1 MALTNHSLTIL
12 HGKDALKLV
21 NGLSSNKVDTLKN
34 NEVASTIILNK
45 KAKII
50 DFIQIFSLN
59 KLVIMI
65 GNMINHQNDDLIFLT
80 SEKNEK
86 LSYGEF
92 KIFNEK
98 ISRQLAATNIINS
111 DRAAIVLPNGPLMAS
126 SFLSIS
132 SYMSA
137 APLNPSYKQEEFE
150 FYLDDLKP
158 KFLLV
163 EPNSKSLAVIAAKNL
178 NIPVFEMKISD
189 NQPLGTFELFD
200 KETNYK
206 NPNDYDEALVLHT
219 SGTTSRPKIVPL
231 SNLNIFTSAVNI
243 SKSLKLTTDDHCLN
257 IMPLFHIHGLIAVL
271 SASAKVGASV
281 CASNGFNA
289 LKFLDLAETQ
299 NITWYSGVPTM
310 HQAILLRAQKN
321 SDKAKKLNLRFI
333 RSSSA
338 SLPPAIFEQLNDI
351 FQTPVIEAY
360 GMTEATH
367 QMASNP
373 LPPAI
378 QKPGLVGMPAGPE
391 ICIMN
396 DKNEKLS
403 QGEIGEICIKGNN
416 VTSGYENN
424 PEANK
429 QSFVNDWFRT
439 GDEGFFDEDGYLKIS
454 GRLKEIINKGGEKI
468 SPLEVDNI
476 LMDFP
481 PIDQAL
487 CFGYKDKMLGE
498 DIAVAIKLKENK
510 SCTEDDIKSYANE
523 KLAKFKIPKK
533 IFIVEDIPKGATGK
547 LQRIGLAKK
556 FGLE

>member
-1 MALTNHSLTIL
+1 MEKTIR
-12 HGKDALKLV
+12 
-21 NGLSSNKVDTLKN
+21 
-34 NEVASTIILNK
+34 
-45 KAKII
+45 
-50 DFIQIFSLN
+50 
-59 KLVIMI
+59 
-65 GNMINHQNDDLIFLT
+65 NMINQQNDDLIFLT

-98 ISRQLAATNIINS
+98 ISRQLAATNVKNS

-137 APLNPSYKQEEFE
+137 APLNPLYKQEEFE

-178 NIPVFEMKISD
+178 NIPVFEMKISV

-243 SKSLKLTTDDHCLN
+243 SKSLKLTADDHCLN

-299 NITWYSGVPTM
+299 NISWYSGVPTM

-338 SLPPAIFEQLNDI
+338 SLPPAIFEQLNDT

-378 QKPGLVGMPAGPE
+378 QKPGLVGIPAGPE

-403 QGEIGEICIKGNN
+403 QGEIGEICIKGDN
-416 VTSGYENN
+416 VTNGYENN

>member
-1 MALTNHSLTIL
+1 MEKTIR
-12 HGKDALKLV
+12 
-21 NGLSSNKVDTLKN
+21 
-34 NEVASTIILNK
+34 
-45 KAKII
+45 
-50 DFIQIFSLN
+50 
-59 KLVIMI
+59 
-65 GNMINHQNDDLIFLT
+65 NMINQQNDNLIFLT

-98 ISRQLAATNIINS
+98 ISRQLAATNVKNS

-200 KETNYK
+200 KETDYK

-243 SKSLKLTTDDHCLN
+243 SKSLKLTADDHCLN

-351 FQTPVIEAY
+351 FETPVIEAY

-396 DKNEKLS
+396 DKNEKLP
-403 QGEIGEICIKGNN
+403 QGEIGEICIKGDN
-416 VTSGYENN
+416 VTNGYENN

-533 IFIVEDIPKGATGK
+533 IFIVKDIPKGATGK

>member
-1 MALTNHSLTIL
+1 MEKTIR
-12 HGKDALKLV
+12 
-21 NGLSSNKVDTLKN
+21 
-34 NEVASTIILNK
+34 
-45 KAKII
+45 
-50 DFIQIFSLN
+50 
-59 KLVIMI
+59 
-65 GNMINHQNDDLIFLT
+65 NMINQQNDNLIFLT

-200 KETNYK
+200 KETDYK

-243 SKSLKLTTDDHCLN
+243 SKSLKLTADDHCLN

-396 DKNEKLS
+396 DKNEKLP
-403 QGEIGEICIKGNN
+403 QGEIGEICIKGDN
-416 VTSGYENN
+416 VTNGYENN

-429 QSFVNDWFRT
+429 QSFINDWFRT

>member
-1 MALTNHSLTIL
+1 MEKTIR
-12 HGKDALKLV
+12 
-21 NGLSSNKVDTLKN
+21 
-34 NEVASTIILNK
+34 
-45 KAKII
+45 
-50 DFIQIFSLN
+50 
-59 KLVIMI
+59 
-65 GNMINHQNDDLIFLT
+65 NMINQQNDNLIFLT

-98 ISRQLAATNIINS
+98 ISRQLAATNVKNS

-189 NQPLGTFELFD
+189 NQPLGTFKLFD
-200 KETNYK
+200 KETDYK

-243 SKSLKLTTDDHCLN
+243 SKSLKLTADDHCLN

-367 QMASNP
+367 QMTSNP

-396 DKNEKLS
+396 DKNKKLP
-403 QGEIGEICIKGNN
+403 QGEIGEICIKGDN
-416 VTSGYENN
+416 VTNGYENN

>member
-1 MALTNHSLTIL
+1 MEKTIR
-12 HGKDALKLV
+12 
-21 NGLSSNKVDTLKN
+21 
-34 NEVASTIILNK
+34 
-45 KAKII
+45 
-50 DFIQIFSLN
+50 
-59 KLVIMI
+59 
-65 GNMINHQNDDLIFLT
+65 NMINQQNDDLIFLT

-98 ISRQLAATNIINS
+98 ISRQLAAINIINS

-206 NPNDYDEALVLHT
+206 NPNDFDEALVLHT

-243 SKSLKLTTDDHCLN
+243 SKSLKLTADDHCLN

-396 DKNEKLS
+396 DKNEKLPK
-403 QGEIGEICIKGNN
+403 GEIGEICIKGDN
-416 VTSGYENN
+416 VTNGYENN

-498 DIAVAIKLKENK
+498 DIAVAIKLKESK
-510 SCTEDDIKSYANE
+510 SCTENDIKSYANE

>member
-1 MALTNHSLTIL
+1 MEKTIR
-12 HGKDALKLV
+12 
-21 NGLSSNKVDTLKN
+21 
-34 NEVASTIILNK
+34 
-45 KAKII
+45 
-50 DFIQIFSLN
+50 
-59 KLVIMI
+59 
-65 GNMINHQNDDLIFLT
+65 NMINQQNDDLIFLT

-200 KETNYK
+200 KETDYK

-243 SKSLKLTTDDHCLN
+243 SKSLKLTADDHCLN

-351 FQTPVIEAY
+351 FETPVIEAY

-396 DKNEKLS
+396 DKNEKLY
-403 QGEIGEICIKGNN
+403 QGEIGEICIKGDN
-416 VTSGYENN
+416 VTNGYENN

>member
-1 MALTNHSLTIL
+1 MEKTIR
-12 HGKDALKLV
+12 
-21 NGLSSNKVDTLKN
+21 
-34 NEVASTIILNK
+34 
-45 KAKII
+45 
-50 DFIQIFSLN
+50 
-59 KLVIMI
+59 
-65 GNMINHQNDDLIFLT
+65 NMINQQNDDLIFLT

-200 KETNYK
+200 KETDYK
-206 NPNDYDEALVLHT
+206 NPNGYDEALVLHT

-271 SASAKVGASV
+271 SASAKVGASI

-351 FQTPVIEAY
+351 FETPVIEAY

-396 DKNEKLS
+396 DKNEKLPE
-403 QGEIGEICIKGNN
+403 GEIGEICIKGDN
-416 VTSGYENN
+416 VTNGYENN

-429 QSFVNDWFRT
+429 QSFVNNWFRT

-556 FGLE
+556 FELE

>member
-1 MALTNHSLTIL
+1 MEKTIR
-12 HGKDALKLV
+12 
-21 NGLSSNKVDTLKN
+21 
-34 NEVASTIILNK
+34 
-45 KAKII
+45 
-50 DFIQIFSLN
+50 
-59 KLVIMI
+59 
-65 GNMINHQNDDLIFLT
+65 NMINQQNDDLIFLT
-80 SEKNEK
+80 SEKNGK

-98 ISRQLAATNIINS
+98 ISRQLAATNVKNS

-163 EPNSKSLAVIAAKNL
+163 EPNSKSLAIIAAKNL
-178 NIPVFEMKISD
+178 NIPVFEMKISV

-243 SKSLKLTTDDHCLN
+243 SKSLKLTADDHCLN

-396 DKNEKLS
+396 DKNEKLL
-403 QGEIGEICIKGNN
+403 QGEIGEICIKGDN
-416 VTSGYENN
+416 VTNGYENN

-429 QSFVNDWFRT
+429 QSFINDWFRT

>member
-1 MALTNHSLTIL
+1 MEKTIR
-12 HGKDALKLV
+12 
-21 NGLSSNKVDTLKN
+21 
-34 NEVASTIILNK
+34 
-45 KAKII
+45 
-50 DFIQIFSLN
+50 
-59 KLVIMI
+59 
-65 GNMINHQNDDLIFLT
+65 NMINQQNDNLIFLT

-178 NIPVFEMKISD
+178 NIPVFEMKISV

-243 SKSLKLTTDDHCLN
+243 SKSLKLTADDHCLN

-367 QMASNP
+367 QMTSNP

-396 DKNEKLS
+396 DKNEKLP
-403 QGEIGEICIKGNN
+403 QGEIGEICIKGDN
-416 VTSGYENN
+416 VTNGYENN

>member
-1 MALTNHSLTIL
+1 MEKTIR
-12 HGKDALKLV
+12 
-21 NGLSSNKVDTLKN
+21 
-34 NEVASTIILNK
+34 
-45 KAKII
+45 
-50 DFIQIFSLN
+50 
-59 KLVIMI
+59 
-65 GNMINHQNDDLIFLT
+65 NMINQQNDDLIFLT

-243 SKSLKLTTDDHCLN
+243 SKSLKLTADDHCLN

-396 DKNEKLS
+396 DKNEKLP
-403 QGEIGEICIKGNN
+403 QGEIGEICIKGDN
-416 VTSGYENN
+416 VTNGYENN

-476 LMDFP
+476 ATPRPFRTLGSSSTPLYFLKPGVDTLSILVIAGNLFVALYLSAILMLPCLLSSSNLKFVMKPWSIKILVIDFLTFDAGISTTFSP
-481 PIDQAL
+481 A
-487 CFGYKDKMLGE
+487 E
-498 DIAVAIKLKENK
+498 
-510 SCTEDDIKSYANE
+510 
-523 KLAKFKIPKK
+523 LAFLILVK
-533 IFIVEDIPKGATGK
+533 
-547 LQRIGLAKK
+547 
-556 FGLE
+556 

>member
-1 MALTNHSLTIL
+1 MEKTIR
-12 HGKDALKLV
+12 
-21 NGLSSNKVDTLKN
+21 
-34 NEVASTIILNK
+34 
-45 KAKII
+45 
-50 DFIQIFSLN
+50 
-59 KLVIMI
+59 
-65 GNMINHQNDDLIFLT
+65 NMINQQNDDLIFLT

-98 ISRQLAATNIINS
+98 ISRQLAATNVKNS

-200 KETNYK
+200 KETDYK

-243 SKSLKLTTDDHCLN
+243 SKSLKLTADDHCLN

-338 SLPPAIFEQLNDI
+338 SLPPAIFEQLNDT

-403 QGEIGEICIKGNN
+403 QGEIGEICIKGDN
-416 VTSGYENN
+416 VTNGYENN

-429 QSFVNDWFRT
+429 QSFINNWFRT

>member
-1 MALTNHSLTIL
+1 MEKTIR
-12 HGKDALKLV
+12 
-21 NGLSSNKVDTLKN
+21 
-34 NEVASTIILNK
+34 
-45 KAKII
+45 
-50 DFIQIFSLN
+50 
-59 KLVIMI
+59 
-65 GNMINHQNDDLIFLT
+65 NMINQQNDDLIFLT

-98 ISRQLAATNIINS
+98 ISRQLAATNVKNS

-243 SKSLKLTTDDHCLN
+243 SKSLKLTADDHCLN

-367 QMASNP
+367 QMTSNP

-396 DKNEKLS
+396 DKNEKLL
-403 QGEIGEICIKGNN
+403 QGEIGEICIKGDN
-416 VTSGYENN
+416 VTNGYENN

-498 DIAVAIKLKENK
+498 DIAVAIKLKENL

-523 KLAKFKIPKK
+523 KFQKKYLLLK
-533 IFIVEDIPKGATGK
+533 IFLKVQQENYKELD
-547 LQRIGLAKK
+547 
-556 FGLE
+556 

>member
-1 MALTNHSLTIL
+1 MEKTIR
-12 HGKDALKLV
+12 
-21 NGLSSNKVDTLKN
+21 
-34 NEVASTIILNK
+34 
-45 KAKII
+45 
-50 DFIQIFSLN
+50 
-59 KLVIMI
+59 
-65 GNMINHQNDDLIFLT
+65 NMINQQNDDLIFLT

-98 ISRQLAATNIINS
+98 ISRQLAATNVKNS

-189 NQPLGTFELFD
+189 NQSLGTFELFD
-200 KETNYK
+200 KETDYK
-206 NPNDYDEALVLHT
+206 KPNDYDEALVLHT

-243 SKSLKLTTDDHCLN
+243 SKSLKLTADDHCLN

-403 QGEIGEICIKGNN
+403 QGEIGEICIKGDN
-416 VTSGYENN
+416 VTNGYENN

>member
-1 MALTNHSLTIL
+1 MEKTIR
-12 HGKDALKLV
+12 
-21 NGLSSNKVDTLKN
+21 N
-34 NEVASTIILNK
+34 IIN
-45 KAKII
+45 
-50 DFIQIFSLN
+50 Q
-59 KLVIMI
+59 
-65 GNMINHQNDDLIFLT
+65 QNDDLIFLT

-92 KIFNEK
+92 KVFNEK
-98 ISRQLAATNIINS
+98 ISRQLAAKKIINS

-150 FYLDDLKP
+150 FYLNDLKP

-163 EPNSKSLAVIAAKNL
+163 GPNSKSLAVIAAKNL
-178 NIPVFEMKISD
+178 NIPVFIMKISD

-200 KETNYK
+200 KETDYK

-243 SKSLKLTTDDHCLN
+243 SKSLKLTADDHCLN

-281 CASNGFNA
+281 CTSNGFNA
-289 LKFLDLAETQ
+289 LKFLDLAKTQ

-310 HQAILLRAQKN
+310 HQAILLRAKKN

-338 SLPPAIFEQLNDI
+338 SLPPATFEQLNNI

-378 QKPGLVGMPAGPE
+378 QKPGLVGTPAGPE

-396 DKNEKLS
+396 DKNEKLF
-403 QGEIGEICIKGNN
+403 QGEIGEICIKGDN
-416 VTSGYENN
+416 VTNGYENN

-487 CFGYKDKMLGE
+487 CFGYKDEMLGE

-556 FGLE
+556 FGLV

>member
-1 MALTNHSLTIL
+1 MEKTIR
-12 HGKDALKLV
+12 
-21 NGLSSNKVDTLKN
+21 
-34 NEVASTIILNK
+34 
-45 KAKII
+45 
-50 DFIQIFSLN
+50 
-59 KLVIMI
+59 
-65 GNMINHQNDDLIFLT
+65 NMINQQNDDLIFLT

-200 KETNYK
+200 KETDYK

-243 SKSLKLTTDDHCLN
+243 SKSLKLTADDHCLN

-271 SASAKVGASV
+271 SASAKVGASI

-396 DKNEKLS
+396 DKNEKLP
-403 QGEIGEICIKGNN
+403 QGEIGEICIKGDN
-416 VTSGYENN
+416 VTNGYENN

>member
-1 MALTNHSLTIL
+1 MEKTIR
-12 HGKDALKLV
+12 
-21 NGLSSNKVDTLKN
+21 
-34 NEVASTIILNK
+34 
-45 KAKII
+45 
-50 DFIQIFSLN
+50 
-59 KLVIMI
+59 
-65 GNMINHQNDDLIFLT
+65 NMINQQNDNLIFLT

-98 ISRQLAATNIINS
+98 ISRQLAAKNIINS

-200 KETNYK
+200 KETDYK

-243 SKSLKLTTDDHCLN
+243 SKSLKLTADDHCLN

-533 IFIVEDIPKGATGK
+533 IFVVEDIPKGATGK

>member
-1 MALTNHSLTIL
+1 MEKTIR
-12 HGKDALKLV
+12 
-21 NGLSSNKVDTLKN
+21 
-34 NEVASTIILNK
+34 
-45 KAKII
+45 
-50 DFIQIFSLN
+50 
-59 KLVIMI
+59 
-65 GNMINHQNDDLIFLT
+65 NMINQQNDDLIFLT

-137 APLNPSYKQEEFE
+137 APLNPLYKQEEFE

-200 KETNYK
+200 KETDYK

-271 SASAKVGASV
+271 SASAKVGASI

-321 SDKAKKLNLRFI
+321 SNKAKKLNLRFI

-367 QMASNP
+367 QMTSNP

-396 DKNEKLS
+396 DKNEKLP
-403 QGEIGEICIKGNN
+403 QGEIGEICIKGDN
-416 VTSGYENN
+416 VTNGYENN

-429 QSFVNDWFRT
+429 QSFVNNWFRT

-510 SCTEDDIKSYANE
+510 SCTEDDIKSYANT

>member
-1 MALTNHSLTIL
+1 MEKTIR
-12 HGKDALKLV
+12 
-21 NGLSSNKVDTLKN
+21 
-34 NEVASTIILNK
+34 
-45 KAKII
+45 
-50 DFIQIFSLN
+50 
-59 KLVIMI
+59 
-65 GNMINHQNDDLIFLT
+65 NMINQQNDDLIFLT

-200 KETNYK
+200 KETDYK

-243 SKSLKLTTDDHCLN
+243 SKSLKLTADDHCLN

-367 QMASNP
+367 QMTSNP

-396 DKNEKLS
+396 DKNEKLP
-403 QGEIGEICIKGNN
+403 QGEIGEICIKGDN
-416 VTSGYENN
+416 VTNGYENN

>member
-1 MALTNHSLTIL
+1 MEKTIR
-12 HGKDALKLV
+12 
-21 NGLSSNKVDTLKN
+21 
-34 NEVASTIILNK
+34 
-45 KAKII
+45 
-50 DFIQIFSLN
+50 
-59 KLVIMI
+59 
-65 GNMINHQNDDLIFLT
+65 NMINQQNDDLIFLT

-178 NIPVFEMKISD
+178 NIPVFEMKISV

-200 KETNYK
+200 KETDYK

-243 SKSLKLTTDDHCLN
+243 SKSLKLTADDHCLN

-396 DKNEKLS
+396 DKNEKLP
-403 QGEIGEICIKGNN
+403 QGEIGEICIKGDN
-416 VTSGYENN
+416 VTNGYENN

>member
-1 MALTNHSLTIL
+1 MEKTIR
-12 HGKDALKLV
+12 
-21 NGLSSNKVDTLKN
+21 
-34 NEVASTIILNK
+34 
-45 KAKII
+45 
-50 DFIQIFSLN
+50 
-59 KLVIMI
+59 
-65 GNMINHQNDDLIFLT
+65 NMINQQNDDLIFLT

-137 APLNPSYKQEEFE
+137 APLNPLYKQEEFE

-243 SKSLKLTTDDHCLN
+243 SKSLKLTADDHCLN

-367 QMASNP
+367 QMTSNP

-396 DKNEKLS
+396 DKNEKLP
-403 QGEIGEICIKGNN
+403 QGEIGEICIKGDN
-416 VTSGYENN
+416 VTNGYENN

>member
-1 MALTNHSLTIL
+1 MEKTIR
-12 HGKDALKLV
+12 
-21 NGLSSNKVDTLKN
+21 
-34 NEVASTIILNK
+34 
-45 KAKII
+45 
-50 DFIQIFSLN
+50 
-59 KLVIMI
+59 
-65 GNMINHQNDDLIFLT
+65 NMINQQNDNLIFLT

-98 ISRQLAATNIINS
+98 ISRQLCATNIINS

-200 KETNYK
+200 KETDYK

-243 SKSLKLTTDDHCLN
+243 SKSLKLTADDHCLN

-299 NITWYSGVPTM
+299 NISWYSGVPTM

-338 SLPPAIFEQLNDI
+338 SLPPAICEQLNDI

-367 QMASNP
+367 QMTSNP

-396 DKNEKLS
+396 DKNEKLP
-403 QGEIGEICIKGNN
+403 QGEIGEICIKGDN
-416 VTSGYENN
+416 VTNGYENN

>member
-1 MALTNHSLTIL
+1 MEKTIR
-12 HGKDALKLV
+12 
-21 NGLSSNKVDTLKN
+21 
-34 NEVASTIILNK
+34 
-45 KAKII
+45 
-50 DFIQIFSLN
+50 
-59 KLVIMI
+59 
-65 GNMINHQNDDLIFLT
+65 NMINQQNDDLIFLT

-98 ISRQLAATNIINS
+98 ISRQLAATNIKNS

-200 KETNYK
+200 KETDYK

-243 SKSLKLTTDDHCLN
+243 SKSLKLTADDHCLN

-403 QGEIGEICIKGNN
+403 QGEIGEICIKGDN
-416 VTSGYENN
+416 VTNGYENN

>member
-1 MALTNHSLTIL
+1 MEKTIR
-12 HGKDALKLV
+12 
-21 NGLSSNKVDTLKN
+21 
-34 NEVASTIILNK
+34 
-45 KAKII
+45 
-50 DFIQIFSLN
+50 
-59 KLVIMI
+59 
-65 GNMINHQNDDLIFLT
+65 NMINQQNDNLIFLT

-200 KETNYK
+200 KETDYK

-243 SKSLKLTTDDHCLN
+243 SKSLKLTADDHCLN

-299 NITWYSGVPTM
+299 NISWYSGVPTM

-338 SLPPAIFEQLNDI
+338 SLPPAIFEQLNDT

-396 DKNEKLS
+396 DKNEKLL
-403 QGEIGEICIKGNN
+403 QGEIGEICIKGDN
-416 VTSGYENN
+416 VTNGYENN
-424 PEANK
+424 PKANK
-429 QSFVNDWFRT
+429 QSFENDWFRT

>member
-1 MALTNHSLTIL
+1 MEKTIR
-12 HGKDALKLV
+12 
-21 NGLSSNKVDTLKN
+21 
-34 NEVASTIILNK
+34 
-45 KAKII
+45 
-50 DFIQIFSLN
+50 
-59 KLVIMI
+59 
-65 GNMINHQNDDLIFLT
+65 NMINQQNDNLIFLT

-86 LSYGEF
+86 ISYGEF

-98 ISRQLAATNIINS
+98 ISRQLAAKNIINS

-200 KETNYK
+200 KETDYK

-243 SKSLKLTTDDHCLN
+243 SKSLKLTADDHCLN

-321 SDKAKKLNLRFI
+321 SNKAKKLNLRFI

-338 SLPPAIFEQLNDI
+338 SLPPAIFEQLNNI

-391 ICIMN
+391 ISIMN

-403 QGEIGEICIKGNN
+403 QGEIGEICIKGDN
-416 VTSGYENN
+416 VTNGYENN
-424 PEANK
+424 PEAIK

>member
-1 MALTNHSLTIL
+1 MEKTIR
-12 HGKDALKLV
+12 
-21 NGLSSNKVDTLKN
+21 
-34 NEVASTIILNK
+34 
-45 KAKII
+45 
-50 DFIQIFSLN
+50 
-59 KLVIMI
+59 
-65 GNMINHQNDDLIFLT
+65 NMINQQNDDLIFLT

-98 ISRQLAATNIINS
+98 ISRQLAATNVKNS

-178 NIPVFEMKISD
+178 NIPVFEMKISV

-243 SKSLKLTTDDHCLN
+243 SKSLKLTADDHCLN

-299 NITWYSGVPTM
+299 NISWYSGVPTM

-338 SLPPAIFEQLNDI
+338 SLPPAIFEQLNDT

-396 DKNEKLS
+396 DKNEKLL
-403 QGEIGEICIKGNN
+403 QGEIGEICIKGDN
-416 VTSGYENN
+416 VTNGYENN

>member
-1 MALTNHSLTIL
+1 MEKTIR
-12 HGKDALKLV
+12 
-21 NGLSSNKVDTLKN
+21 
-34 NEVASTIILNK
+34 
-45 KAKII
+45 
-50 DFIQIFSLN
+50 
-59 KLVIMI
+59 
-65 GNMINHQNDDLIFLT
+65 NMINQQNDDLIFLT

-98 ISRQLAATNIINS
+98 ISRQLAATNVKNS

-178 NIPVFEMKISD
+178 NIPVFEMKISV

-200 KETNYK
+200 KETDYK

-243 SKSLKLTTDDHCLN
+243 SKSLKLTADDHCLN

-351 FQTPVIEAY
+351 FKTPVIEAY

-403 QGEIGEICIKGNN
+403 QGEIGEICIKGDN
-416 VTSGYENN
+416 VTNGYENN

>member
-1 MALTNHSLTIL
+1 MEKTIR
-12 HGKDALKLV
+12 
-21 NGLSSNKVDTLKN
+21 
-34 NEVASTIILNK
+34 
-45 KAKII
+45 
-50 DFIQIFSLN
+50 
-59 KLVIMI
+59 
-65 GNMINHQNDDLIFLT
+65 NMINQQNDDLIFLT

-200 KETNYK
+200 KETDYK

-243 SKSLKLTTDDHCLN
+243 SKSLKLTADDHCLN

-333 RSSSA
+333 GSSSA
-338 SLPPAIFEQLNDI
+338 SLPPAIFEELNDI

-396 DKNEKLS
+396 DKNEKLL
-403 QGEIGEICIKGNN
+403 QGEIGEICIKGDN
-416 VTSGYENN
+416 VTNGYENN

>member
-1 MALTNHSLTIL
+1 MEKTIR
-12 HGKDALKLV
+12 
-21 NGLSSNKVDTLKN
+21 
-34 NEVASTIILNK
+34 
-45 KAKII
+45 
-50 DFIQIFSLN
+50 
-59 KLVIMI
+59 
-65 GNMINHQNDDLIFLT
+65 NMINQQNDDLIFLT

-178 NIPVFEMKISD
+178 NIPVFEMKISV

-206 NPNDYDEALVLHT
+206 NPNDFDEALVLHT

-243 SKSLKLTTDDHCLN
+243 SKSLKLTADDHCLN

-338 SLPPAIFEQLNDI
+338 SLPPAIFEQLNDT

-396 DKNEKLS
+396 DKNEILL
-403 QGEIGEICIKGNN
+403 QGEIGEICIKGDN
-416 VTSGYENN
+416 VTNGYENN

-429 QSFVNDWFRT
+429 QSFINDWFRT

>member
-1 MALTNHSLTIL
+1 MEKTIR
-12 HGKDALKLV
+12 
-21 NGLSSNKVDTLKN
+21 
-34 NEVASTIILNK
+34 
-45 KAKII
+45 
-50 DFIQIFSLN
+50 
-59 KLVIMI
+59 
-65 GNMINHQNDDLIFLT
+65 NMINQQNDDLIFLT

-98 ISRQLAATNIINS
+98 ISRQLAATNVINS

-163 EPNSKSLAVIAAKNL
+163 EPNSKSLALIAAKNL
-178 NIPVFEMKISD
+178 DIPVFEMKISD

-200 KETNYK
+200 KETDYK

-243 SKSLKLTTDDHCLN
+243 SKSLKLTADDHCLN

-338 SLPPAIFEQLNDI
+338 SLPPVIFEQLNDI
-351 FQTPVIEAY
+351 FQTPIIEAY

-403 QGEIGEICIKGNN
+403 QGQIGEICIKGDN
-416 VTSGYENN
+416 VTNGYENN

-429 QSFVNDWFRT
+429 QSFVNNWFRT
-439 GDEGFFDEDGYLKIS
+439 GDEGFFDKDGYLKIS

-498 DIAVAIKLKENK
+498 DIAAAIKLKENK

-523 KLAKFKIPKK
+523 KLSKFKIPKK

>member
-1 MALTNHSLTIL
+1 MEKTIR
-12 HGKDALKLV
+12 
-21 NGLSSNKVDTLKN
+21 
-34 NEVASTIILNK
+34 
-45 KAKII
+45 
-50 DFIQIFSLN
+50 
-59 KLVIMI
+59 
-65 GNMINHQNDDLIFLT
+65 NMINQQNDNLIFLT

-98 ISRQLAATNIINS
+98 ISRQLAATNVKNS

-137 APLNPSYKQEEFE
+137 APLNPLYKQEEFE

-200 KETNYK
+200 KETDYK

-271 SASAKVGASV
+271 RASAKVGASI

-338 SLPPAIFEQLNDI
+338 SLPPAIFKQLNDI

-367 QMASNP
+367 QMTSNP

-396 DKNEKLS
+396 DKNEKLP
-403 QGEIGEICIKGNN
+403 QGEIGEICIKGDN
-416 VTSGYENN
+416 VTNGYENN

-429 QSFVNDWFRT
+429 QSFINDWFRT

>member
-1 MALTNHSLTIL
+1 MEKTIR
-12 HGKDALKLV
+12 
-21 NGLSSNKVDTLKN
+21 
-34 NEVASTIILNK
+34 
-45 KAKII
+45 
-50 DFIQIFSLN
+50 
-59 KLVIMI
+59 
-65 GNMINHQNDDLIFLT
+65 NMINQQNDDLIFLT

-98 ISRQLAATNIINS
+98 ISRQLAATNVKNS

-243 SKSLKLTTDDHCLN
+243 SKSLKLTADDHCLN

-367 QMASNP
+367 QMTSNP

-403 QGEIGEICIKGNN
+403 LGEIGEICIKGDN
-416 VTSGYENN
+416 VTNGYENN
-424 PEANK
+424 PEANQ

-481 PIDQAL
+481 PIEQAL

-533 IFIVEDIPKGATGK
+533 IFVVEDIPKGATGK

>member
-1 MALTNHSLTIL
+1 MEKTIR
-12 HGKDALKLV
+12 
-21 NGLSSNKVDTLKN
+21 
-34 NEVASTIILNK
+34 
-45 KAKII
+45 
-50 DFIQIFSLN
+50 
-59 KLVIMI
+59 
-65 GNMINHQNDDLIFLT
+65 NMINQQNDDLIFLT

-200 KETNYK
+200 KETDYK

-243 SKSLKLTTDDHCLN
+243 SKSLKLTADDHCLN

-403 QGEIGEICIKGNN
+403 QGEIGEICIKGDN
-416 VTSGYENN
+416 VTNGYENN

>member
-1 MALTNHSLTIL
+1 MEKTIR
-12 HGKDALKLV
+12 
-21 NGLSSNKVDTLKN
+21 
-34 NEVASTIILNK
+34 
-45 KAKII
+45 
-50 DFIQIFSLN
+50 
-59 KLVIMI
+59 
-65 GNMINHQNDDLIFLT
+65 NMINQQNDDLIFLT

-200 KETNYK
+200 KETDYK

-243 SKSLKLTTDDHCLN
+243 SKSLKLTADDHCLN

-321 SDKAKKLNLRFI
+321 SNKAKKLNLRFI

-338 SLPPAIFEQLNDI
+338 SLPPAIFKQLNDI

-367 QMASNP
+367 QMTSNP

-396 DKNEKLS
+396 DKNEKLP
-403 QGEIGEICIKGNN
+403 QGEIGEICIKGDN
-416 VTSGYENN
+416 VTNGYENN

>member
-1 MALTNHSLTIL
+1 MEKTIR
-12 HGKDALKLV
+12 
-21 NGLSSNKVDTLKN
+21 
-34 NEVASTIILNK
+34 
-45 KAKII
+45 
-50 DFIQIFSLN
+50 
-59 KLVIMI
+59 
-65 GNMINHQNDDLIFLT
+65 NMINQQNDNLIFLT

-200 KETNYK
+200 KETDYK

-231 SNLNIFTSAVNI
+231 SNLNIFTSAANI
-243 SKSLKLTTDDHCLN
+243 SKSLKLTADDHCLN

-321 SDKAKKLNLRFI
+321 SNKAKKLNLRFI

-373 LPPAI
+373 LPPSI

-403 QGEIGEICIKGNN
+403 QGEIGEICIKGDN
-416 VTSGYENN
+416 VTNGYENN

-439 GDEGFFDEDGYLKIS
+439 GDEGFFDKDGYLKIS

>member
-1 MALTNHSLTIL
+1 MEKTIR
-12 HGKDALKLV
+12 
-21 NGLSSNKVDTLKN
+21 
-34 NEVASTIILNK
+34 
-45 KAKII
+45 
-50 DFIQIFSLN
+50 
-59 KLVIMI
+59 
-65 GNMINHQNDDLIFLT
+65 NMINQQNDDLIFLT

-200 KETNYK
+200 KETDYK

-338 SLPPAIFEQLNDI
+338 SLPPAIFEQLNDT
-351 FQTPVIEAY
+351 FQTPLIEAY

-403 QGEIGEICIKGNN
+403 QGEIGEICIKGDN
-416 VTSGYENN
+416 VTNGYENN

-439 GDEGFFDEDGYLKIS
+439 GDEGFFDEDCYLKIS

>member
-1 MALTNHSLTIL
+1 MEKTIR
-12 HGKDALKLV
+12 
-21 NGLSSNKVDTLKN
+21 
-34 NEVASTIILNK
+34 
-45 KAKII
+45 
-50 DFIQIFSLN
+50 
-59 KLVIMI
+59 
-65 GNMINHQNDDLIFLT
+65 NMINQQNDDLIFLT

-243 SKSLKLTTDDHCLN
+243 SKSLKLTADDHCLN

-373 LPPAI
+373 LPPAF

-403 QGEIGEICIKGNN
+403 QGEIGEICIKGDN
-416 VTSGYENN
+416 VTNGYENN

-476 LMDFP
+476 LMDFL

-523 KLAKFKIPKK
+523 KLAKFKIPKI

>member
-1 MALTNHSLTIL
+1 MEKTIR
-12 HGKDALKLV
+12 
-21 NGLSSNKVDTLKN
+21 
-34 NEVASTIILNK
+34 
-45 KAKII
+45 
-50 DFIQIFSLN
+50 
-59 KLVIMI
+59 
-65 GNMINHQNDDLIFLT
+65 NMINQQNDNLIFLK

-98 ISRQLAATNIINS
+98 ISRQLAATNVKNS

-243 SKSLKLTTDDHCLN
+243 SKSLKLTADDHCLN

-299 NITWYSGVPTM
+299 NISWYSGVPTM

-367 QMASNP
+367 QMTSNP

-403 QGEIGEICIKGNN
+403 YGEIGEICIKGDN
-416 VTSGYENN
+416 VTNGYENN